1 MYRVYV
7 CLAFLVDE
15 MNNKP
20 DNPFLDFEEQIDK
33 LGKEYNLI
41 MPNRD
46 EAKRL
51 LKNLNIFEKYCQVS
65 NIPMDIKDR
74 FERLKWV

>member
-1 MYRVYV
+1 
-7 CLAFLVDE
+7 

-20 DNPFLDFEEQIDK
+20 DKPFLDFEEQIDK